1 MKSKIHERLQN
12 TINSAGKNRIQILL
26 LITLLSTSSLLAQY
40 KIKPPKGYTTEI
52 GNMVVMLDNL
62 KQRVERLVAD
72 LDQKGTDF
80 LLDEKAN
87 SPGAI
92 IYHLAATEAY
102 YQIYT
107 FERREFNAEE
117 EKKWSVALSL
127 GDKGR
132 VEFKDQPISYYLDIY
147 DAVRKKTKGLLKT
160 KDDDWFAETKQG
172 MSMHWAWF
180 HVMEHQAN
188 HMGQLAL
195 ITKRI
200 N

>member
-62 KQRVERLVAD
+62 KQRVEQLVAD

>member
-1 MKSKIHERLQN
+1 MKSKIHYCIQN
-12 TINSAGKNRIQILL
+12 KIKSAGKNRIQILL
-26 LITLLSTSSLLAQY
+26 LVTLLTTSSLFAQY
-40 KIKPPKGYTTEI
+40 KIKPPKGYTAEI

-62 KQRVERLVAD
+62 KQRVERLVNN
-72 LDQKGTDF
+72 LDQEGTDF
-80 LLDEKAN
+80 LLDENAN

-102 YQIYT
+102 YQVYT

-117 EKKWSVALSL
+117 EKKWSVALRL
-127 GDKGR
+127 GDNGR
-132 VEFKDQPISYYLDIY
+132 TEFKDQPISYYLDIY
-147 DAVRKKTKGLLKT
+147 DAVRKKTKVLLKT
-160 KDDDWFAETKQG
+160 KDDDWFDETKQG

-200 N
+200 K